1 MRKFINEILRCVGYY
16 IVMVI
21 VTAVMIPAKAQ
32 PSMNKISAIAIIA
45 ALIINIFRM
54 LLGGD
59 ESEFGTRVAR
69 HLTTFIFVAYILVF
83 LAALL
88 LDNFSDLLQ
97 VITHAFQ

>member
-1 MRKFINEILRCVGYY
+1 MKKFVTEILRCIGYY

-21 VTAVMIPAKAQ
+21 VTAIMIPSKAQ
-32 PSMNKISAIAIIA
+32 PPMNKISAITIIA
-45 ALIINIFRM
+45 AMIINIFRM

-69 HLTTFIFVAYILVF
+69 HLTTFIFVAYILAF

-88 LDNFSDLLQ
+88 LDNFGDLLQ
-97 VITHAFQ
+97 VIAHAFQ

>member
-1 MRKFINEILRCVGYY
+1 MRKFFNEILKCVGYY
-16 IVMVI
+16 IIMVI
-21 VTAVMIPAKAQ
+21 VTAIMIPSKAQ
-32 PSMNKISAIAIIA
+32 PPMNRISALAIIA
-45 ALIINIFRM
+45 ALILNIFRM

-59 ESEFGTRVAR
+59 ESEFGTRIAR

-88 LDNFSDLLQ
+88 LDNFGDLLQ